1 MHQYSVVVAF
11 SPTTYT
17 VTEGVDE
24 FAELVLARSGDL
36 SNNTTVTVTTFD
48 ASALCRLQRNAI
60 AKSNYIYVFQLSSW
74 IRLLLY
80 NGGDYIP
87 TWRNK
92 ESN

>member
-1 MHQYSVVVAF
+1 MQQYSVVVAF

-24 FAELVLARSGDL
+24 FAELVIVRSGDL
-36 SNNTTVTVTTFD
+36 SRNTTVTVTTFD
-48 ASALCRLQRNAI
+48 ASALCKLQRNAI
-60 AKSNYIYVFQLSSW
+60 EKSNDIYVFQLSSW
-74 IRLLLY
+74 IRLLFY